1 MKQIFILYFNT
12 SPLKPEDIQ
21 IINSLKSGGKERVQS
36 EQLLYTT
43 YYYFIDEGSRKFN
56 LNSDDSFSA
65 YSDAVLSTILN
76 VVSGSFDGRSSLKTY
91 LFQIFSNKC
100 IDLVRKNTTNKQQV
114 HKTMPVPELLSQ
126 LPDAAR
132 NIVEKLITNEKR
144 KALAESLEK
153 IGEKCREMLLLFEDG
168 YSDKEIAEQLAY
180 NNAAVAKTT
189 RLRCLE
195 KLKEKM
201 QAAVKQL

>member
-1 MKQIFILYFNT
+1 M
-12 SPLKPEDIQ
+12 KPEDIQ

-36 EQLLYTT
+36 EQLLYTS
-43 YYYFIDEGSRKFN
+43 YHYFIDEGSRKFN